1 MGSSWRTETR
11 NLKPVYSIQMLA
23 NSTVRKISTVLTGQY
38 RVVVLSTLA
47 GAESELPQSSALAP
61 KFPQCK
67 KFFLIGPDTKFHSRL
82 HAGHKE
88 HFR

>member
-23 NSTVRKISTVLTGQY
+23 NSTVRKIGTVLTGQY

-47 GAESELPQSSALAP
+47 GAESELP